1 MLTLRQKYPTELHQ
15 LSRLGRVWIFFGKKR
30 NAAPETK
37 LQSTMQSFNQNFS
50 IPWKQLR
57 SGSPFTIRIFS
68 VERFAKDSRH
78 DYDLHQLCKHKWGGF
93 QKSKLA
99 HCSEPFSNQ
108 NCTTSGHCDPS
119 SHRTCSENFETRQSS
134 PMRMVS
140 FKKDTARTCW
150 GIVSTGRQTQETM
163 DAKHLDYDMA
173 QNAWWPRWFQQ
184 LQRTTCSNTAS
195 NYQQRNVATF
205 PTRLY
210 PGHRSYVELI
220 YSSASRSSCTEGQ
233 RCCGEPTGMAPA
245 FLS

>member
-1 MLTLRQKYPTELHQ
+1 MGRFSEEQTCTLQRT
-15 LSRLGRVWIFFGKKR
+15 IFE
-30 NAAPETK
+30 PK
-37 LQSTMQSFNQNFS
+37 LYHFRTLWPIVASHLQRKF
-50 IPWKQLR
+50 WDK
-57 SGSPFTIRIFS
+57 TIQPY
-68 VERFAKDSRH
+68 ENG
-78 DYDLHQLCKHKWGGF
+78 QF
-93 QKSKLA
+93 QK
-99 HCSEPFSNQ
+99 
-108 NCTTSGHCDPS
+108 
-119 SHRTCSENFETRQSS
+119 RYR
-134 PMRMVS
+134 
-140 FKKDTARTCW
+140 RTCW